1 MPRNAEPDMKPHL
14 LLLAALAACSS
25 TPPKPAIMELRAP
38 AWVGDAGAGWDA
50 QTETLVYRVTGRAP
64 LGSEV
69 RAAQAQASKAA
80 TSALRAFC
88 ADAVT
93 RLQAAYARR
102 SAALF
107 TPQDLAALSGDKESV
122 TRIVDA
128 GMAGAR
134 NIGEWSDDEAYF
146 VWLELDAGTGL
157 LPAFESDLG
166 ERLAAHSRELTASD
180 LAALRTELATF
191 IAQRLRR

>member
-1 MPRNAEPDMKPHL
+1 MKPYL
-14 LLLAALAACSS
+14 PLLLASLAGCSS
-25 TPPKPAIMELRAP
+25 APPSPAVMELRAP

-50 QTETLVYRVTGRAP
+50 QTETLVYRVTGHAP
-64 LGSEV
+64 LATGHVPLGGEV
-69 RAAQAQASKAA
+69 RAAQAQASKTA
-80 TSALRAFC
+80 TAALRDFC
-88 ADAVT
+88 AEAVT
-93 RLQAAYARR
+93 RLQAAYAQR

-107 TPQDLAALSGDKESV
+107 TPDALAALSGDKVSV
-122 TRIVDA
+122 GRIVEA

-146 VWLELDAGTGL
+146 VWLELDAGAGL
-157 LPAFESDLG
+157 LPAYESDLG
-166 ERLAAHSRELTASD
+166 ARLAAHSRELTPGD

>member
-1 MPRNAEPDMKPHL
+1 MKPCL

-25 TPPKPAIMELRAP
+25 APPSPAIVELRAP
-38 AWVGDAGAGWDA
+38 AWVGDPGATWDA
-50 QTETLVYRVTGRAP
+50 QAEPLVYRVTGHAP

-80 TSALRAFC
+80 TNALRAFC
-88 ADAVT
+88 AEAVS
-93 RLQAAYARR
+93 RLQAAYAQR

-107 TPQDLAALSGDKESV
+107 TPEALAALSGDRASV
-122 TRIVDA
+122 ARIVDA
-128 GMAGAR
+128 GMVGAR

-146 VWLELDAGTGL
+146 VWLELDAGAGL

-166 ERLAAHSRELTASD
+166 ERLAAHSRELTPGD
-180 LAALRTELATF
+180 RTALRTELATF

>member
-1 MPRNAEPDMKPHL
+1 MKPCL

-25 TPPKPAIMELRAP
+25 APSKPEVMELRAP

-50 QTETLVYRVTGRAP
+50 QTEPLIYRVTGHAP

-80 TSALRAFC
+80 TTALRAFC
-88 ADAVT
+88 TEAVA
-93 RLQAAYARR
+93 RLQSAYAQR
-102 SAALF
+102 SAGLF
-107 TPQDLAALSGDKESV
+107 TPEALAALSGDKDSV
-122 TRIVDA
+122 GRIVDA
-128 GMAGAR
+128 GMVGAR

-146 VWLELDAGTGL
+146 VWLELDAGAGL
-157 LPAFESDLG
+157 LPAYEADLG
-166 ERLAAHSRELTASD
+166 TRLAAHSRELTPGD
-180 LAALRTELATF
+180 RTALRTELATF